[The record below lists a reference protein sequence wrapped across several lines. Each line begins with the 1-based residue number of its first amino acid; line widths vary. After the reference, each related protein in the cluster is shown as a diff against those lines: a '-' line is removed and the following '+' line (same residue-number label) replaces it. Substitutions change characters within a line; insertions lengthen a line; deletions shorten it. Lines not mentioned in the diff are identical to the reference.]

1 MSDST
6 LTAFS
11 AGSFARNAVPADYFA
26 LLKPRVMSLVVFTG
40 AVGMLLAPGEL
51 HPVLAFAALLCIAI
65 GAGASGAINMWF
77 DRDIDARMARTRE
90 RPIPAGRVMPG
101 TALAFGIWLSI
112 GSVALMALAVN
123 WLAAILLAFT
133 ICFYVFVYTMWL
145 KRKTPQNIVIGGA
158 AGALPPVIGWAAVSG
173 EVGLASLV
181 LFIIIFMWTPPHFW
195 ALALVRADEYKQVG
209 VPMLPVIA
217 GAEATRLHIF
227 WYSIA
232 LVLLTFAPVVIG
244 LSGVIYGIGAALLGA
259 VFVTMAMLIRRRK
272 NNDDARRLFSFSI
285 LYLFLIFVLLAV
297 DHMSRSST
305 FVGL

>member
-1 MSDST
+1 
-6 LTAFS
+6 
-11 AGSFARNAVPADYFA
+11 
-26 LLKPRVMSLVVFTG
+26 
-40 AVGMLLAPGEL
+40 
-51 HPVLAFAALLCIAI
+51 
-65 GAGASGAINMWF
+65 
-77 DRDIDARMARTRE
+77 
-90 RPIPAGRVMPG
+90 
-101 TALAFGIWLSI
+101 
-112 GSVALMALAVN
+112 MALAVN
-123 WLAAILLAFT
+123 WLAAMLLAFT

-209 VPMLPVIA
+209 VPMLPVVA
-217 GAEATRLHIF
+217 GAEVTRIHIF

-232 LVLLTFAPVVIG
+232 LVLLTFAPVAIG
-244 LSGVIYGIGAALLGA
+244 LSGAIYGIGAGLLGA

-272 NNDDARRLFSFSI
+272 RKDDAQRLFSFSI

-297 DHMSRSST
+297 DHMSWSST
-305 FVGL
+305 FLGS